1 LAPRA
6 IDRLESDV
14 ENGVHAAKELGMSTS
29 SLYMERVRLEDGY
42 HEDDLPFIEHALT
55 QLFTQLE
62 RFDPSM
68 VHIGLRVKDRGQ
80 PGMHTSVE
88 VCISGLPTVIGVSN
102 LGDTKAALNDAEAK
116 VVSQLREAADRHHVR
131 RPRQTRH

>member
-1 LAPRA
+1 
-6 IDRLESDV
+6 
-14 ENGVHAAKELGMSTS
+14 MSTS

-42 HEDDLPFIEHALT
+42 HEDDLPFIEHALS

-88 VCISGLPTVIGVSN
+88 VCISGLPTVIGASN

-116 VVSQLREAADRHHVR
+116 VVSQLREAADRHHDR

>member
-1 LAPRA
+1 V
-6 IDRLESDV
+6 DV
-14 ENGVHAAKELGMSTS
+14 DNHVQAAKELAMGTS
-29 SLYMERVRLEDGY
+29 SLFMDQVRLEDGY

-68 VHIGLRVKDRGQ
+68 VQIGLRVKDRGR

-88 VCISGLPTVIGVSN
+88 VWVSGLPTVVGVSN
-102 LGDTKAALNDAEAK
+102 LTDTKAALNDAESK
-116 VVSQLREAADRHHVR
+116 VVSQLRQAADRHHDR
-131 RPRQTRH
+131 RPRQPRH

>member
-1 LAPRA
+1 V
-6 IDRLESDV
+6 DV
-14 ENGVHAAKELGMSTS
+14 DTGAHAAKELAMSTS
-29 SLYMERVRLEDGY
+29 SLFMDRVRLEDGY

-55 QLFTQLE
+55 QLFSQLE

-102 LGDTKAALNDAEAK
+102 LTDTKAALNDAETK
-116 VVSQLREAADRHHVR
+116 VVSQLREAADRHHDR
-131 RPRQTRH
+131 RPRQPRH

>member
-1 LAPRA
+1 V
-6 IDRLESDV
+6 DDD
-14 ENGVHAAKELGMSTS
+14 NDVHAPKELAMGTS
-29 SLYMERVRLEDGY
+29 SLFMDQVRLEDGY

-68 VHIGLRVKDRGQ
+68 VQIGLRVKDRGR

-88 VCISGLPTVIGVSN
+88 VCVSGLPTVVGVSN
-102 LGDTKAALNDAEAK
+102 LTDTKAALNDAESK
-116 VVSQLREAADRHHVR
+116 VVSQLREAADRHHDR
-131 RPRQTRH
+131 RPRQQRQPRH

>member
-1 LAPRA
+1 L
-6 IDRLESDV
+6 DV
-14 ENGVHAAKELGMSTS
+14 DNHVQAAKELAMGTS
-29 SLYMERVRLEDGY
+29 SLFMDQVRLEDGY

-68 VHIGLRVKDRGQ
+68 VQIGLRVKDRGR

-88 VCISGLPTVIGVSN
+88 VCVSGLPTVVGVSN
-102 LGDTKAALNDAEAK
+102 LTDTKAALNDAESK
-116 VVSQLREAADRHHVR
+116 VVSQLREAADRHHDR
-131 RPRQTRH
+131 RPRQQRQPRH